1 MHMVIHANGK
11 ANYAKNIE
19 TMEPGK
25 EEGHITLMDHLKKTC
40 ICLGCN
46 RSFLDHC
53 EIVNH
58 MDSENHQVI
67 VNSNFGQINRIAQA
81 EIRNMLMHLMHN

>member
-1 MHMVIHANGK
+1 MPTEKKIMQK
-11 ANYAKNIE
+11 SIE

-25 EEGHITLMDHLKKTC
+25 KEGQITLMDQFKKTW

-46 RSFLDHC
+46 RSFRDHC

-58 MDSENHQVI
+58 MDSENHLVM
-67 VNSNFGQINRIAQA
+67 VNSDFRQIK
-81 EIRNMLMHLMHN
+81 

>member
-1 MHMVIHANGK
+1 MPTEKQIMQK
-11 ANYAKNIE
+11 SIE

-25 EEGHITLMDHLKKTC
+25 KEGQITLMDHLKKTW

-46 RSFLDHC
+46 RGFLDHY

-58 MDSENHQVI
+58 MDSENHLVM
-67 VNSNFGQINRIAQA
+67 VNSDFRQIK
-81 EIRNMLMHLMHN
+81 

>member
-1 MHMVIHANGK
+1 MPTEKQIMQK
-11 ANYAKNIE
+11 SIE

-25 EEGHITLMDHLKKTC
+25 EEGHITLMDHLKKTW

-46 RSFLDHC
+46 RSFLDHY

-58 MDSENHQVI
+58 MDSENHLVM
-67 VNSNFGQINRIAQA
+67 VNSDFGQIKGIAQA
-81 EIRNMLMHLMHN
+81 EIKNMLTHLLRN